1 MFMATEAPFDESE
14 YHQRYERAQALMDR
28 DGLDALVVSEKN
40 NYWYFSGLI
49 SYQLDHIQRPQICI
63 LPKRGKPLLL
73 VYGNDK
79 AKAKALPWVGEVRA
93 YTDVPFPEEMI
104 GGCLKEMGLGEAKLG
119 FELGDDQRLGFP
131 ANYLLRLTEAFPKAQ
146 IKDGTAALTEMR
158 IIKSP
163 QEIEFMRKACE
174 ISVRAYDR
182 CLPQLH
188 PGMTRR
194 EIADKLY
201 ISMIEEGAH
210 PRHPGF
216 LMLNSSTRY
225 DDRRYNKGDRMVADF
240 GACYEGYYGDITRMA
255 IFGEPTPDH
264 KKDHETACDVIEL
277 CFAGMLPG
285 TPIAEL
291 SRIAN
296 RELLKRGYQTV
307 DSPKRIGHGIGM
319 ARAEPPSLNEV
330 EKELHRPGMI
340 LALEPK
346 VRSEKSAVHL
356 EEDVLITEK
365 GPELLTWGREDLR
378 VIE

>member
-1 MFMATEAPFDESE
+1 MATEAPFPEKE
-14 YHQRYERAQALMDR
+14 YLDRYERGYALMER
-28 DGLDALVVSEKN
+28 DGLDALVISEKN

-49 SYQLDHIQRPQICI
+49 SYQLDHIQRPQICF
-63 LPKRGKPLLL
+63 LPKGGKPMLL

-93 YTDVPFPEEMI
+93 YVDVPFPEEMI
-104 GGCLKEMGLGEAKLG
+104 AGCLKAMGLGEAKLG
-119 FELGDDQRLGFP
+119 FELGDDQRLGIP
-131 ANYLLRLTEAFPKAQ
+131 ANYLLRLTEALPKAQ

-158 IIKSP
+158 LIKSP
-163 QEIEFMRKACE
+163 QEIEFMRKACD
-174 ISVRAYDR
+174 ISMKAYDR
-182 CLPQLH
+182 CLPQLR

-194 EIADKLY
+194 EVADKLY

-216 LMLNSSTRY
+216 LMLNASTRY
-225 DDRRYNKGDRMVADF
+225 DDRRYDKGDRMIADF

-255 IFGEPTPDH
+255 IFGPASEEQ
-264 KKDHETACDVIEL
+264 KKDHRMACDVIQL
-277 CFAGMLPG
+277 CFDAMQPD

-291 SRIAN
+291 SRVAN
-296 RELLKRGYQTV
+296 RELVKRGYQAV

-356 EEDVLITEK
+356 EEDVLITER
-365 GPELLTWGREDLR
+365 GPEFLTTGREELR
-378 VIE
+378 IIE

>member
-1 MFMATEAPFDESE
+1 MATTEALFPEQE
-14 YHQRYERAQALMDR
+14 YLDRYQRAQGLMER
-28 DGLDALVVSEKN
+28 ESLDALVISDKN
-40 NYWYFSGLI
+40 NYWYFAGLI
-49 SYQLDHIQRPQICI
+49 SYQLDHIQRPQILF
-63 LPKRGKPLLL
+63 LPKSGKPALL

-79 AKAKALPWVGEVRA
+79 AKAKALPWIGSVA
-93 YTDVPFPEEMI
+93 SYPDVPFPQEMI
-104 GGCLKEMGLGEAKLG
+104 ADTLKEMGLAEAKLG

-131 ANYLLRLTEAFPKAQ
+131 VNYLSRLTEALPKAQ

-158 IIKSP
+158 LIKSS

-174 ISVRAYDR
+174 ISVKAYDR
-182 CLPQLH
+182 CLPQLR

-194 EIADKLY
+194 EIADRLY

-225 DDRRYNKGDRMVADF
+225 DDRRYNKGDRMIADF

-255 IFGEPTPDH
+255 IFGEPTDGH
-264 KKDHETACDVIEL
+264 KKDHQTACDVIQL
-277 CFAGMLPG
+277 CYESMQPG

-291 SRIAN
+291 SRVAN
-296 RELLKRGYQTV
+296 RELLKRGYQGV

-330 EKELHRPGMI
+330 ETDLHRPGMI

-365 GPELLTWGREDLR
+365 GPEFLTSGCRDLR
-378 VIE
+378 VIQ

>member
-1 MFMATEAPFDESE
+1 MAIEAPFPEQE
-14 YHQRYERAQALMDR
+14 YRARYKRAHGLMER
-28 DGLDALVVSEKN
+28 DGLDVLIVSEKN
-40 NYWYFSGLI
+40 NYWYFTGLI

-63 LPKRGKPLLL
+63 LPKGGNATLL

-79 AKAKALPWVGEVRA
+79 TKAKALPWVRDVRA
-93 YTDVPFPEEMI
+93 YVDVPFPEEMI
-104 GGCLKEMGLGEAKLG
+104 ADTLKEMGLGAAKLG
-119 FELGDDQRLGFP
+119 FELGDDQRLGIP
-131 ANYLLRLTEAFPKAQ
+131 ANYLLRLTEALPKAQ
-146 IKDGTAALTEMR
+146 IKDGSAALTEMR
-158 IIKSP
+158 VIKSP
-163 QEIEFMRKACE
+163 QEIEFVRKACE
-174 ISVRAYDR
+174 ISEKAYDR

-194 EIADKLY
+194 EIADRLY

-225 DDRRYNKGDRMVADF
+225 DDRRYERGDRMVADF

-255 IFGEPTPDH
+255 IFGAATAEH

-277 CFAGMLPG
+277 CFESMQPG
-285 TPIAEL
+285 APLAEI

-296 RELLKRGYQTV
+296 RELVKRGYHAV
-307 DSPKRIGHGIGM
+307 ESPKRIGHGIGM

-330 EKELHRPGMI
+330 EKEIYRPGMV

-356 EEDVLITEK
+356 EEDVLITES
-365 GPELLTWGREDLR
+365 GPEFLTTGRRDLR
-378 VIE
+378 IIE

>member
-1 MFMATEAPFDESE
+1 MATEAPFADQE
-14 YHQRYERAQALMDR
+14 YLDRYARAQALMER
-28 DGLDALVVSEKN
+28 DGLDALVISEKN
-40 NYWYFSGLI
+40 NYWYFAGLI
-49 SYQLDHIQRPQICI
+49 SYQLDHIQRPQICV
-63 LPKRGKPLLL
+63 LPKVGSPTLI

-79 AKAKALPWVGEVRA
+79 AKAKALPWIGGVRA
-93 YTDVPFPEEMI
+93 YVDVPFPQEIIADTLRE
-104 GGCLKEMGLGEAKLG
+104 LGLGEAKLG

-131 ANYLLRLTEAFPKAQ
+131 ATYLSRLAEALPNAK
-146 IKDGTAALTEMR
+146 ITDGSPALTEMR
-158 IIKSP
+158 LIKSR
-163 QEIEFMRKACE
+163 QEIESMRKACD
-174 ISVRAYDR
+174 ISIKAYDR
-182 CLPQLH
+182 TLPQLR

-194 EIADKLY
+194 EVADRLY

-225 DDRRYNKGDRMVADF
+225 DDRRYERGDRMIADF

-255 IFGEPTPDH
+255 IFGEPTAEH
-264 KKDHETACDVIEL
+264 RKDHETACDVIQL
-277 CFAGMLPG
+277 CFDSMRPG
-285 TPIAEL
+285 TPIAEV

-296 RELLKRGYQTV
+296 RELLKRGYQAV
-307 DSPKRIGHGIGM
+307 ESPKRIGHGIGM

-330 EKELHRPGMI
+330 EKEVYRPGMV

-356 EEDVLITEK
+356 EEDVLITDK
-365 GPELLTWGREDLR
+365 GPEFLTTGCRQLS

>member
-1 MFMATEAPFDESE
+1 MATESPFPEGE
-14 YHQRYERAQALMDR
+14 YRGRYDRAQSLMDKE
-28 DGLDALVVSEKN
+28 GLDALVVSEKN

-63 LPKRGKPLLL
+63 LPKSGKPLLI

-93 YTDVPFPEEMI
+93 YTDVPFPEPMI
-104 GGCLKEMGLGEAKLG
+104 AESLKEMGLGEAKLG

-131 ANYLLRLTEAFPKAQ
+131 ANYLFRLTEALPKAE
-146 IKDGTAALTEMR
+146 IRDGTAALTELR
-158 IIKSP
+158 IIKSGP
-163 QEIEFMRKACE
+163 EIEFMRKACD
-174 ISVRAYDR
+174 ISVKAYDR
-182 CLPQLH
+182 CLPQLRA
-188 PGMTRR
+188 GMTRR
-194 EIADKLY
+194 QIADKLF

-255 IFGEPTPDH
+255 IFGEPTDEH
-264 KKDHETACDVIEL
+264 KKDHRMACDVIDR
-277 CFAGMLPG
+277 CFDAMRPG
-285 TPIAEL
+285 SPIAEI
-291 SRIAN
+291 SRVAN
-296 RELLKRGYQTV
+296 RELLKRGYQAV

-346 VRSEKSAVHL
+346 VRSDKSAVHL

-365 GPELLTWGREDLR
+365 GPEFLTSGKEKLA
-378 VIE
+378 VIA

>member
-1 MFMATEAPFDESE
+1 MATEAPFPEKE
-14 YHQRYERAQALMDR
+14 YLDRYERGYALMER
-28 DGLDALVVSEKN
+28 DGLDALVISEKN

-49 SYQLDHIQRPQICI
+49 SYQLDHIQRPQICF
-63 LPKRGKPLLL
+63 LPKGGKPMLL

-93 YTDVPFPEEMI
+93 YVDVPFPEEMI
-104 GGCLKEMGLGEAKLG
+104 AGCLKAMGLGEAKLG
-119 FELGDDQRLGFP
+119 FELGDDQRLGIP
-131 ANYLLRLTEAFPKAQ
+131 ANYLLRLTEALPKAQ

-158 IIKSP
+158 LIKSP
-163 QEIEFMRKACE
+163 QEIEFMRKACD
-174 ISVRAYDR
+174 ISMKAYDR
-182 CLPQLH
+182 CLPQLR

-194 EIADKLY
+194 EVADKLY

-216 LMLNSSTRY
+216 LMLNASTRY
-225 DDRRYNKGDRMVADF
+225 DDRRYDKGDRMIADF

-255 IFGEPTPDH
+255 IFGPASEEQ
-264 KKDHETACDVIEL
+264 KKDHRMACDVIQL
-277 CFAGMLPG
+277 CFDVMQPD

-291 SRIAN
+291 SRVAN
-296 RELLKRGYQTV
+296 RELVKRGYQAV

-356 EEDVLITEK
+356 EEDVLITER
-365 GPELLTWGREDLR
+365 GPEFLTTGREELR
-378 VIE
+378 IIE

>member
-1 MFMATEAPFDESE
+1 MATEAPFSE
-14 YHQRYERAQALMDR
+14 KEYLDRYERAYALMER
-28 DGLDALVVSEKN
+28 DGLDALVISEKN

-49 SYQLDHIQRPQICI
+49 SYQLDHIQRPQICF
-63 LPKRGKPLLL
+63 LPKGGKPMLL

-79 AKAKALPWVGEVRA
+79 AKANALSWVGEVRA
-93 YTDVPFPEEMI
+93 YVDVPFPEEMI
-104 GGCLKEMGLGEAKLG
+104 AGCLKAMGLGEAKLG
-119 FELGDDQRLGFP
+119 FELGDDQRLGIP
-131 ANYLLRLTEAFPKAQ
+131 ANYLLRLTEALPKAQ

-158 IIKSP
+158 LIKSP
-163 QEIEFMRKACE
+163 QEIEFMRKACD
-174 ISVRAYDR
+174 ISMKAYDR
-182 CLPQLH
+182 CLPQLR

-194 EIADKLY
+194 EVAAKLY

-216 LMLNSSTRY
+216 LMLNASTRY
-225 DDRRYNKGDRMVADF
+225 DDRRYDKGDRMIADF

-255 IFGEPTPDH
+255 IFGPASEDQ
-264 KKDHETACDVIEL
+264 KKDHRMACDVIEL
-277 CFAGMLPG
+277 CFDAMQPG

-291 SRIAN
+291 SRVAN
-296 RELLKRGYQTV
+296 RELVKRGYQAV

-356 EEDVLITEK
+356 EEDVLITER
-365 GPELLTWGREDLR
+365 GPEFLTTGREELR
-378 VIE
+378 IIE

>member
-1 MFMATEAPFDESE
+1 MATEAPFPEKE
-14 YHQRYERAQALMDR
+14 YLDRYERGYALMER
-28 DGLDALVVSEKN
+28 DGLDALVISEKN

-49 SYQLDHIQRPQICI
+49 SYQLDHIQRPQICF
-63 LPKRGKPLLL
+63 LPKAGKPMLL

-93 YTDVPFPEEMI
+93 YVDVPFPEEMI
-104 GGCLKEMGLGEAKLG
+104 AGCLKAMGLGEAKLG
-119 FELGDDQRLGFP
+119 FELGDDQRLGIP
-131 ANYLLRLTEAFPKAQ
+131 ANYLLRLTEALPKAQ

-158 IIKSP
+158 LIKSP
-163 QEIEFMRKACE
+163 QEIEFMRKACD
-174 ISVRAYDR
+174 ISMKAYDR
-182 CLPQLH
+182 CLPQLR

-194 EIADKLY
+194 EVADKLY

-225 DDRRYNKGDRMVADF
+225 DDRRYNKGDRMIADF

-255 IFGEPTPDH
+255 IFGPASEEQ
-264 KKDHETACDVIEL
+264 KKDHRMACDVIQL
-277 CFAGMLPG
+277 CFDAMQPG

-291 SRIAN
+291 SRVAN
-296 RELLKRGYQTV
+296 RELVKRGYQAV

-356 EEDVLITEK
+356 EEDVLITER
-365 GPELLTWGREDLR
+365 GPEFLTTGREELR
-378 VIE
+378 IIE

>member
-1 MFMATEAPFDESE
+1 MATEAPFAESE
-14 YHQRYERAQALMDR
+14 YHDRYERAQTLMDR

-63 LPKRGKPLLL
+63 LPKSGKPLLL

-104 GGCLKEMGLGEAKLG
+104 AGCLKEMGLEEARLG

-131 ANYLLRLTEAFPKAQ
+131 ANYLLRLTEALPKAE

-158 IIKSP
+158 LIKSA

-174 ISVRAYDR
+174 ISVKAYDR

-194 EIADKLY
+194 EIADRLY

-225 DDRRYNKGDRMVADF
+225 DDRRYEKGDRMIADF
-240 GACYEGYYGDITRMA
+240 GACYEGYYGDITRIA
-255 IFGEPTPDH
+255 IFGPPTADH
-264 KKDHETACDVIEL
+264 RKDHETACDVIEL
-277 CFAGMLPG
+277 CFESMQPG
-285 TPIAEL
+285 APIAEL
-291 SRIAN
+291 SRVAN
-296 RELLKRGYQTV
+296 RMLAQRGYQIV

-330 EKELHRPGMI
+330 EKELHRPGMV

-346 VRSEKSAVHL
+346 VRSDRSAVHL

-365 GPELLTWGREDLR
+365 GPAFLTSGRRDLR
-378 VIE
+378 IIE